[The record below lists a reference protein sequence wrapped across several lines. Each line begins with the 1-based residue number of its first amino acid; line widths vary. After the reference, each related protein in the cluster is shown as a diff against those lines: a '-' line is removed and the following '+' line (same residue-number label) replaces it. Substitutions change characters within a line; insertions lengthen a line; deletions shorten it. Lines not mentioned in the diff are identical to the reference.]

1 MSNSSTNF
9 TEFLNDEVLTHEG
22 SISMRMFARMAVVAA
37 VGFLAQGA
45 MAQDSGCGLGSMI
58 IQENSKVMQ
67 VLAATTNGSF
77 GSQTFG
83 ISTGTSNCKAQNL
96 VMTEKAVQYFTE
108 VNKDDL
114 SREMAKGQGEKL
126 NTLAALYGCETA
138 TSRNE
143 FAKAAQANYGKIL
156 PTAQTSV
163 TEMVQNLQASNVV
176 SACHTN

>member
-1 MSNSSTNF
+1 MEPRTYIVRAAERPAEDF
-9 TEFLNDEVLTHEG
+9 GWGTLRWIAGGRQTPG
-22 SISMRMFARMAVVAA
+22 VA
-37 VGFLAQGA
+37 
-45 MAQDSGCGLGSMI
+45 
-58 IQENSKVMQ
+58 
-67 VLAATTNGSF
+67 
-77 GSQTFG
+77 QTFG